1 MNIAALE
8 REKKAALGNTV
19 VDSRH
24 VQIHVAFGR
33 VARQVLLVKQP
44 LDAAAHERQLRLEA
58 EAGEVPRVVA
68 KQGGKTLIFEGHG
81 PEPS

>member
-1 MNIAALE
+1 MNVALE
-8 REKKAALGNTV
+8 RENKAALGNTV
-19 VDSRH
+19 VDPSRH
-24 VQIHVAFGR
+24 VQIHVTFGR
-33 VARQVLLVKQP
+33 VARQVLLVEQP